1 MTLTVPPARVARLLD
16 ALEHLEIPDARP
28 GVARSGELRAPR
40 AQLREVLL
48 VAIDE
53 AGEALSGECTAMLRG
68 SGSAELVRAGVEEL
82 SGLLDLL
89 ESVERGPSPGQPSSR

>member
-16 ALEHLEIPDARP
+16 ALEHLEIPEARE
-28 GVARSGELRAPR
+28 GLARSGELRASR
-40 AQLREVLL
+40 RQVREVLL

-53 AGEALSGECTAMLRG
+53 AADGLSGHCTALLRG
-68 SGSAELVRAGVEEL
+68 TGSAAQVRAGVEEL

-89 ESVERGPSPGQPSSR
+89 AGVDQPSSR